1 MAADPATTAK
11 KLEPSELI
19 GAAQQVAI
27 VRILI
32 GLDAEA
38 SKWVAEAERLELV
51 VEQWGEP
58 EPEPESSFDNTH
70 DNSTDSDGPPT
81 PIQATALGTMP
92 ATRDADAEVARLEV
106 AAEVAVGW
114 PRSGRAECPR
124 GVSTECPEWPRS
136 GRDASAVWPRRGEGS
151 LQSLGPLWRSVR
163 FGG

>member
-1 MAADPATTAK
+1 LHMAADPATTAK

-27 VRILI
+27 VRILV

-38 SKWVAEAERLELV
+38 SKWATEAERLELV
-51 VEQWGEP
+51 VDQWGEPEP

-106 AAEVAVGW
+106 AAEVARLEAVSAAQDARLKVGACTA
-114 PRSGRAECPR
+114 RA
-124 GVSTECPEWPRS
+124 
-136 GRDASAVWPRRGEGS
+136 
-151 LQSLGPLWRSVR
+151 VR
-163 FGG
+163 AAY